1 MMKLKE
7 IWFLLLGW
15 FGLYTKLDPNRNDKL
30 IKALSL
36 QPRGMF
42 SPQWSNTPVPCENG
56 NVPDLSHCFTLME
69 LFEYLCQ
76 TEDKPYIEK
85 LIVVTVSGKLNVFFH
100 QDKTIEDYMQFI
112 SSIKEPIELIIEYA
126 DEHPN
131 SSHWTY
137 RRITDLYFY
146 PAIHFKTSEVV

>member
-7 IWFLLLGW
+7 IWLLVLSW
-15 FGLYTKLDPNRNDKL
+15 FGLNFKPEPNVDN
-30 IKALSL
+30 
-36 QPRGMF
+36 
-42 SPQWSNTPVPCENG
+42 

-69 LFEYLCQ
+69 LFEYLYQ

-85 LIVVTVSGKLNVFFH
+85 LIIVTVSGKLNVYFH
-100 QDKTIEDYMQFI
+100 QDKTFEDYMEFI
-112 SSIKEPIELIIEYA
+112 SSIKEPIELIMEYV
-126 DEHPN
+126 DEHPS

-146 PAIHFKTSEVV
+146 PSIHFKTSEVV